1 MTDRVTTWSLRGVL
15 PIVLWGLAS
24 VVYGQ
29 MGVYMD
35 TEEFLTAAFAD
46 SEPRVEVIW
55 IDNERRE
62 VLEEILDHS
71 VNALR
76 VSYWV
81 SGDKSAWILD
91 EIGKD
96 RPITIGVVVQGD
108 AIEMIRVLVFREIR
122 GWEVRYP
129 FFTDQF
135 LGARLI
141 GTEQQSVGLDQ
152 QIDGITGATLS
163 VNALRGVTEVVLFL
177 LQEARG
183 SGE

>member
-1 MTDRVTTWSLRGVL
+1 MTDRVTTWWLRGVL
-15 PIVLWGLAS
+15 PIVLWGFAS

-35 TEEFLTAAFAD
+35 TEEFLAAAFPG

-55 IDNERRE
+55 INNERRE
-62 VLEEILDHS
+62 VLEEILDHP

-81 SGDKSAWILD
+81 SGGKSAWILD

-96 RPITIGVVVQGD
+96 RPITIGVVAQGD
-108 AIEMIRVLVFREIR
+108 AIEMVRVLVFREIR

-141 GTEQQSVGLDQ
+141 SSEQQGAGLDR

-177 LQEARG
+177 IQESRD